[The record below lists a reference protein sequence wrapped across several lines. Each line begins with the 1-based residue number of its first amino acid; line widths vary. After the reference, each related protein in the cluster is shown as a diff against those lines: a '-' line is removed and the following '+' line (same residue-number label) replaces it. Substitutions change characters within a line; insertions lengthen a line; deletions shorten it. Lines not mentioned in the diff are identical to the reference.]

1 MTRGAASLGDRNAGE
16 LDACLTRLLTHIRG
30 PMAAALGAGLGKSPG
45 ESTSAG
51 SNKGALAEG
60 VINYWPGVLLRLGCL
75 PLRVRPCP
83 VGVAS
88 ALLGWLPSDP
98 TDDGG

>member
-1 MTRGAASLGDRNAGE
+1 MYR
-16 LDACLTRLLTHIRG
+16 
-30 PMAAALGAGLGKSPG
+30 AAALGAGLGKSPG

-51 SNKGALAEG
+51 SNKGSFADG
-60 VINYWPGVLLRLGCL
+60 VINDGPGVLLRLGCL
-75 PLRVRPCP
+75 PLPVRPCP